1 MELSQEGKEM
11 MRKIV
16 EAMGKTLETAP
27 ILWETP
33 IPKAKV
39 YVVLGG
45 LALKKF
51 QPNVKGVP
59 GQWVKSEK
67 GAETLIT
74 YSPEYILRFKVV
86 TPAVKQMKQ
95 AMWLALKG
103 VLRRI

>member
-1 MELSQEGKEM
+1 MME
-11 MRKIV
+11 KIV
-16 EAMGKTLETAP
+16 GAMGKTIETAP
-27 ILWETP
+27 ILWETT

-67 GAETLIT
+67 GAEMLVT
-74 YSPEYILRFKVV
+74 YSPEYILRFKEV
-86 TPAVKQMKQ
+86 TAGVKKMKND
-95 AMWLALKG
+95 MWLALKG
-103 VLRRI
+103 VLRRVKNEE